1 MALDGIFLRYIKHEI
16 ETEALGARVSQI
28 YQPNRDELVFAMRT
42 FNGNKK
48 LLLSARANSPRV
60 HFCGNTPENP
70 ASPPMFCMLLRKRIG
85 GGKLVA
91 VRQQECDRVLFL
103 DFECVNELGDT
114 VLITVVCEIMGM
126 YSNIIIV
133 DSNGVIID
141 SLKRVDLT
149 MSSRRLVLPNIKYEL
164 PEAQDKLSILKHS
177 AEEIAEKTVD
187 FDGEM
192 MLNKALLRA
201 IQGVSPLVCRELE
214 YRVGEGTTTRMDK
227 QHYDRL
233 VDVLNNLYVNVN
245 KYAGKP
251 CMVIRDDGKPIDFT
265 FTDIEQYG
273 NFAQIKHF
281 DTYSQLLDSFYET
294 RDSRE
299 RMRVKSQDLTKMLVN
314 LSERI
319 SRKLAKQKI
328 ELKECANR
336 EQLRINGD
344 LLQANLYRI
353 ERGASFAEVENFYD
367 ENMSLIRI
375 KLNPAISPAANA
387 QKYYKDYQ
395 KAKNAE
401 HILTEQIEKGRSE
414 LEYIDSVLD
423 TVSRAES
430 ERELAQIREE
440 LTEQGYLRKQKGKQ
454 RPQAALPPLE
464 FTSSDGFKIL
474 VGRNNT
480 QNDKLTLKIANKN
493 DMSALFRIGYG
504 LYVVT
509 SNDGKRDNGL
519 IVNTVTQLTDNPYRV
534 AVNINK
540 ANYSHHV
547 IQQTGVLNVNCLSVE
562 APFSVFER
570 FGFQSGRTVDKFEGQ
585 KINRSGNGL
594 VFLDKYINAFMS
606 LKVEQYV
613 DLGTHG
619 MFICSVTEARVMS
632 DQETMTYT
640 YYQNN
645 VKPKPQTEGK
655 KGFVC
660 KVCGYIYEGDELPE
674 DIICPLCK
682 HGAVD
687 FEPIQ

>member
-177 AEEIAEKTVD
+177 AEEIAKKTVD

-480 QNDKLTLKIANKN
+480 QNEKLTLKIANKN
-493 DMSALFRIGYG
+493 DMWLHTKDIHGSHTVVFAEGREISDTAILEAAQLAAYYSKARESSQVPVDYT
-504 LYVVT
+504 LVRYVSKPSGARPGMVIYVNNKTVYVT
-509 SNDGKRDNGL
+509 
-519 IVNTVTQLTDNPYRV
+519 P
-534 AVNINK
+534 K
-540 ANYSHHV
+540 ANIS
-547 IQQTGVLNVNCLSVE
+547 
-562 APFSVFER
+562 
-570 FGFQSGRTVDKFEGQ
+570 K
-585 KINRSGNGL
+585 
-594 VFLDKYINAFMS
+594 
-606 LKVEQYV
+606 
-613 DLGTHG
+613 
-619 MFICSVTEARVMS
+619 
-632 DQETMTYT
+632 
-640 YYQNN
+640 
-645 VKPKPQTEGK
+645 
-655 KGFVC
+655 
-660 KVCGYIYEGDELPE
+660 
-674 DIICPLCK
+674 
-682 HGAVD
+682 
-687 FEPIQ
+687 